1 MDGSVKIRLAA
12 MEDVPALAELSG
24 QLGYQANLEEMEERL
39 EAMSDY
45 FSHAVFVAEVD
56 GKVVGW
62 IHGFARHLLLVG
74 SHIEIGGL
82 VVDKDHRNHKIGE
95 KLLEAIEGWAEE
107 LGVETVYV
115 ASNHVREDA
124 HRFYLA
130 HGYEHYKTSFKFR
143 KHI

>member
-1 MDGSVKIRLAA
+1 MDNIVKIRLALK
-12 MEDVPALAELSG
+12 DDIPALAILSG
-24 QLGYQANLEEMEERL
+24 QLGYPASPEEMEERL
-39 EAMSDY
+39 DAISDY
-45 FSHAVFVAEVD
+45 FSHAVFVAEIN

-62 IHGFARHLLLVG
+62 IHGFARQMLLVG
-74 SHIEIGGL
+74 DHIEIGGL
-82 VVDKDHRNHKIGE
+82 VVDEDHRSQKIGE
-95 KLLEAIEGWAEE
+95 QLLEAIEGWAEE

-115 ASNHVREDA
+115 ASNQTRKDA